1 MTWTH
6 DLAMLTSRLLAA
18 LREVELAREELE
30 RATHYEQA
38 TSRWW
43 CDQVHRA
50 RAEERGAVVAY
61 LRSHSLTEAADQIE
75 RGDHKEQP

>member
-43 CDQVHRA
+43 CDQVHRV
-50 RAEERGAVVAY
+50 RAEERAAVT
-61 LRSHSLTEAADQIE
+61 TEL
-75 RGDHKEQP
+75 G